1 MKNIANGLLILI
13 MSINFSCS
21 YDENDIVPEFLDG
34 TKYGVLLD
42 VDVTSASQTPLSD
55 INSYELTFDVVVK
68 GDSQLVES
76 IIINKIYINNSNEE
90 SSMIEQMML
99 SEFPSEVTLSSA
111 ELVNGI
117 PNLSLEDLEIGDS
130 FKINFV
136 INYKDGTVVD
146 RYDSSMRTNFN
157 VFIN

>member
-1 MKNIANGLLILI
+1 MKNITNGLLILI
-13 MSINFSCS
+13 MSINFSCN
-21 YDENDIVPEFLDG
+21 YNENDIVPEFLDG

-55 INSYELTFDVVVK
+55 INSYELAFNVIVK